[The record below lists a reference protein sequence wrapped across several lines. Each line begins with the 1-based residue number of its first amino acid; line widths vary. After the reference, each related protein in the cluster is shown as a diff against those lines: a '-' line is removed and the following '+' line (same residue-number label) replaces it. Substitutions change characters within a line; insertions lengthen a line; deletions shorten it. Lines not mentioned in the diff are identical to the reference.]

1 MAKSVRSAQLFI
13 IGIIS
18 RKISRFI
25 FLPKESCKKKGTL
38 MCLHTGPGIE
48 RTRLEPRLRLLCCPP
63 KQSTLLLQ
71 MPLSAQEAMMKLQ
84 LQTVRETLRSSQ
96 EEFATA

>member
-1 MAKSVRSAQLFI
+1 
-13 IGIIS
+13 
-18 RKISRFI
+18 
-25 FLPKESCKKKGTL
+25 

-48 RTRLEPRLRLLCCPP
+48 RTRLEPQLRLLCCLP